1 MHSTFKLTLAMAALL
16 ALGGCRS
23 TYLLTSK
30 FVVSAQAEKLP
41 EIIETPTYID
51 SHSRIYTVAV
61 RAPDSCSNQTAASA
75 TGDARASGTIL
86 KTECGVEMAELERA
100 LAKKGYR
107 VISWKVLAREL
118 SISGKSAGE
127 VASTLGAEVLFQI
140 NSLEKS
146 QKSLGKDARWERN
159 YFLSN
164 EYGDRLGEQLFDEP
178 TRQFLRSRYLLN
190 SEQRVERYGLSQPS
204 VTLDA
209 NAVMVATGESIW
221 YYQWTHADA
230 SGMDYKTQA
239 LISCKSDN
247 RECQPLAPLRRAG
260 ETVATETKSSG
271 DSDAVSVSEQPE
283 DLLAA
288 KQAVLLSAAIKNL
301 VESFSKGQMVVR
313 PIAPPPPPV
322 MPTAA
327 VEPAVPMAPAAAEAP
342 VVATPPLP

>member
-1 MHSTFKLTLAMAALL
+1 MHSTFKLAVVMAALL

-23 TYLLTSK
+23 SYLLTSK
-30 FVVSAQAEKLP
+30 FVVSAQAEKSP
-41 EIIETPTYID
+41 EIIETPTYVD
-51 SHSRIYTVAV
+51 SHSGIYTVAV
-61 RAPDSCSNQTAASA
+61 RAPDSCSNTTAATA

-118 SISGKSAGE
+118 SVSGKNASE
-127 VASTLGAEVLFQI
+127 VASSLGAEVLFQI

-146 QKSLGKDARWERN
+146 QKSMGKDARWERN

-178 TRQFLRSRYLLN
+178 TRQFLRSRYLQD
-190 SEQRVERYGLSQPS
+190 SEQRFERYGLSQPS

-209 NAVMVATGESIW
+209 NAVLVSTGESIW

-230 SGMDYKTQA
+230 FGLGFKTQE

-247 RECQPLAPLRRAG
+247 RECRQLAPMRRAG
-260 ETVATETKSSG
+260 EGPATETRSSG
-271 DSDAVSVSEQPE
+271 DSDAVSISEKPE
-283 DLLAA
+283 DQLAA
-288 KQAVLLSAAIKNL
+288 KQAVLLSDAIKNL

-313 PIAPPPPPV
+313 PIAPPPPP
-322 MPTAA
+322 PPPA
-327 VEPAVPMAPAAAEAP
+327 VEPAVPAAAAEAP
-342 VVATPPLP
+342 VAAAPPLPQ